1 MVIIDNNMIYNIVTF
16 KDGTKQKYN
25 GDLLESQIRELL
37 KDRSDEILGVDR
49 LAVIENLLESNIG
62 YRYLVR
68 YGYGDE
74 MTISIEEKDL
84 EKAVYAWMSQRK
96 VNLTDALLDGKYI
109 ISITED
115 FHSPMGWNKSHKLED
130 EDWNQLRKSGVLDY
144 YKDKINSAKQN
155 VQDLISTGNINLI
168 GKDRQKQLK

>member
-1 MVIIDNNMIYNIVTF
+1 MIYNIVTF
-16 KDGTKQKYN
+16 KDGTKEKHN
-25 GDLLESQIRELL
+25 GDLLESQIREIL
-37 KDRSDEILGVDR
+37 KDRNDDIVSINR
-49 LAVIENLLESNIG
+49 LAVVENLLESNIG

-84 EKAVYAWMSQRK
+84 EKAVYAWMSQKK
-96 VNLTDALLDGKYI
+96 VNLTNALLDGKYI

-130 EDWNQLRKSGVLDY
+130 EDWNELRQNGVLDY
-144 YKDKINSAKQN
+144 YKGKINSAKQN